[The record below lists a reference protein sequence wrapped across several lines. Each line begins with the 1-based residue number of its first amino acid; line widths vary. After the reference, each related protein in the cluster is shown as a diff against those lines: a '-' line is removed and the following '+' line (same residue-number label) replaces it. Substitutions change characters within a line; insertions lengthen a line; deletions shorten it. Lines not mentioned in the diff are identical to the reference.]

1 MPDLRHR
8 ALDFR
13 KNLQLVTTKV
23 DEAHQVLRDQAQPRT
38 MGNWYLAAW
47 CYLRKEMRSFAMDA
61 IKTVVVLSKPA
72 KEISRRELDGFVGK
86 GYGIYSG
93 PNVRWAKMRFS
104 AVRARWVSRE
114 QWHPL
119 QRSLQEDDGSLLLEV
134 PFTDMRELA
143 MDILRQGQH
152 VEVLE
157 PPELRAA
164 VKAELKQALSQ
175 YSSKD

>member
-1 MPDLRHR
+1 M
-8 ALDFR
+8 
-13 KNLQLVTTKV
+13 
-23 DEAHQVLRDQAQPRT
+23 
-38 MGNWYLAAW
+38 
-47 CYLRKEMRSFAMDA
+47 
-61 IKTVVVLSKPA
+61 
-72 KEISRRELDGFVGK
+72 GK

-93 PNVRWAKMRFS
+93 PNVRWAKLRFS

-157 PPELRAA
+157 PPELRTA
-164 VKAELKQALSQ
+164 VKAELKRALNL
-175 YSSKD
+175 YSTKN